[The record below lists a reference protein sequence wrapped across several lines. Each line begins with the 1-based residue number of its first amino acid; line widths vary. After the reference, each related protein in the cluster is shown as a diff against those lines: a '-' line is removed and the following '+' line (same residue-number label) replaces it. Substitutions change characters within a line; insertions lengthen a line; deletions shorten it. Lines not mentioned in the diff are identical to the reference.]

1 MEKSRKSE
9 SASNHRN
16 ETADND
22 AGSQPSPGATFQQ
35 FLMME
40 DLNDKLKLL
49 KYDSEFVK
57 EHKTKPLSRYLIVYK
72 IFKIFEDLID

>member
-35 FLMME
+35 FLVME
-40 DLNDKLKLL
+40 DLIDKMKLL

-57 EHKTKPLSRYLIVYK
+57 EHKTKPLSRYNFILKVN
-72 IFKIFEDLID
+72 